1 MKKPLYHT
9 KVWYEVSE
17 AVELLAVERKIL
29 EFLHKDS
36 VSHMD
41 EVKPITQQNL
51 FEFWKRVQERKDSM
65 TDVKRAKDEEETRWR
80 KKIGNSDNS
89 EK

>member
-1 MKKPLYHT
+1 MSEQAFLSPQSNKMKKFLYHT

-51 FEFWKRVQERKDSM
+51 FDFRKRVQDRKDSL
-65 TDVKRAKDEEETRWR
+65 TDVKRAEDV
-80 KKIGNSDNS
+80 KK
-89 EK
+89 

>member
-1 MKKPLYHT
+1 M
-9 KVWYEVSE
+9 SE

-51 FEFWKRVQERKDSM
+51 FDFRKRVQDRKDSL
-65 TDVKRAKDEEETRWR
+65 TDVKRAEDE
-80 KKIGNSDNS
+80 KK
-89 EK
+89 

>member
-1 MKKPLYHT
+1 M
-9 KVWYEVSE
+9 
-17 AVELLAVERKIL
+17 ELLAVERKIL

-51 FEFWKRVQERKDSM
+51 FDFRKRVQDRKDSL
-65 TDVKRAKDEEETRWR
+65 TDVKRAEDE
-80 KKIGNSDNS
+80 KK
-89 EK
+89 

>member
-1 MKKPLYHT
+1 
-9 KVWYEVSE
+9 VSE

-51 FEFWKRVQERKDSM
+51 FSFRKRVQDRKDSL
-65 TDVKRAKDEEETRWR
+65 TDVKRAEDE
-80 KKIGNSDNS
+80 KK
-89 EK
+89 

>member
-1 MKKPLYHT
+1 M
-9 KVWYEVSE
+9 
-17 AVELLAVERKIL
+17 ELLAVERKIL

-65 TDVKRAKDEEETRWR
+65 TDVKRAKDEEETR
-80 KKIGNSDNS
+80 
-89 EK
+89 